1 MSQQTALIADIIQSK
16 KSEERY
22 GIQKKIIQI
31 IDFLNKAFEDKLV
44 KKVEISSGDSFQG
57 LFDSPGTA
65 FLYIRMIQMLIYPTK
80 IRAGIGVGTLDYMDK
95 DYGTNLLDGEA
106 YHNAKNAIDIISASR
121 KEAVYF
127 NIKSSNHVLANSI
140 NTMLD
145 MYYKLRQ
152 IFGVNS
158 LRISLVNEL
167 LNPMSINGE
176 INYLERTSD
185 KEIDLINDIIK
196 NSFIRRSVKNINE
209 INALSILIVKE
220 TEPFKIIE
228 NSNNKGKNASSADF
242 VLRGIQDDVANV
254 IGTSRQNVQKYYSK
268 GVADERAYTASIVNF
283 MNEVVK

>member
-1 MSQQTALIADIIQSK
+1 MNQQTALIADIIQSR

-22 GIQKKIIQI
+22 DIQKKMILI
-31 IDFLNKAFEDKLV
+31 IDFLNKIYKDRLV

-65 FLYIRMIQMLIYPTK
+65 FLYIRMMQMLLYPIK

-95 DYGTNLLDGEA
+95 DFGTNLLDGEA
-106 YHNAKNAIDIISASR
+106 YHNAKMAIDIISVTR

-127 NIKSSNHVLANSI
+127 NIKNSNHIFSNSV

-167 LNPMSINGE
+167 LNPMSVNGE
-176 INYLERTSD
+176 INYLDQTSD
-185 KEIDLINDIIK
+185 KEIEFLNDIIK
-196 NSFIRRSVKNINE
+196 NSFIRRTGNNTDRMNTLSISQVKKAEPFTLDKYHINNRKNICGT
-209 INALSILIVKE
+209 S
-220 TEPFKIIE
+220 
-228 NSNNKGKNASSADF
+228 F

-254 IGTSRQNVQKYYSK
+254 IGTTRQNVQKYYSR
-268 GVADERAYTASIVNF
+268 GVSDERAYTASLVDL
-283 MNEVVK
+283 MNEVIK

>member
-1 MSQQTALIADIIQSK
+1 MSQQTALIADIIQSR

-22 GIQKKIIQI
+22 VIQKKLIQI
-31 IDFLNKAFEDKLV
+31 IDFLNKVFKEKLV

-95 DYGTNLLDGEA
+95 NYGTNLLDGEA
-106 YHNAKNAIDIISASR
+106 YHNAKTAIDIISASR
-121 KEAVYF
+121 IEKVYF
-127 NIKSSNHVLANSI
+127 NIKSSNHVFANSI

-167 LNPMSINGE
+167 LNPMSIYGE
-176 INYLERTSD
+176 INYLEQADD

-196 NSFIRRSVKNINE
+196 NSFIRRSAKNINE
-209 INALSILIVKE
+209 INALSILMVKE
-220 TEPFKIIE
+220 TKPFKIIE
-228 NSNNKGKNASSADF
+228 NSNSKGRNDSSTEF
-242 VLRGIQDDVANV
+242 VLRGIQDDVASV

-283 MNEVVK
+283 MNEVFK

>member
-1 MSQQTALIADIIQSK
+1 MNQQTALIADIIQSR

-22 GIQKKIIQI
+22 DIQKKMILI
-31 IDFLNKAFEDKLV
+31 IDFLNKSYKEKLV

-65 FLYIRMIQMLIYPTK
+65 FLYIRVMQMLLYPTK

-95 DYGTNLLDGEA
+95 DFGTNLLDGEA
-106 YHNAKNAIDIISASR
+106 YHNAKTAIDIISATR

-127 NIKSSNHVLANSI
+127 NVENSNHIFANSI

-167 LNPMSINGE
+167 LNPMSVNGE
-176 INYLERTSD
+176 INYLEQTSD
-185 KEIDLINDIIK
+185 KEIDLLNDIIK
-196 NSFIRRSVKNINE
+196 NSFIRRPEKNINK
-209 INALSILIVKE
+209 INALSISMVKK
-220 TEPFKIIE
+220 TEPFMIAEYHI
-228 NSNNKGKNASSADF
+228 NKGKNISRTDF
-242 VLRGIQDDVANV
+242 VLRGIQDDVANM

-268 GVADERAYTASIVNF
+268 GVSDERAYTASLVNF